1 MKKVMSKILL
11 SLTFALAFVF
21 AGALTVEA
29 AGYTPKNNVKVTA
42 GEQGNVYQTVVEG
55 SSDNK
60 ETIYVVESKDTHLTL
75 KYIKNNEG
83 SYAFTSNITIV
94 KCMGKSGTMCTSWM
108 GYSPSVNV
116 DQLRASGYT
125 LPLDVFKV
133 DGSGHA
139 MHSPVSGIVN
149 GTDLSTLNSVY
160 GVDNLIY
167 VLIDYVAVKEY
178 WHIFKGTQQEI
189 VAAYSE
195 VVKVLDLTEVNGYVT
210 ISSVFNGDKID
221 ATVAASVK
229 LKGIKYFESTE
240 AYDFVDLAT
249 NGGISVA
256 EAFAKVVSDNSYT
269 IETVNVTNDYN
280 PTPAAPREGIAY
292 ETKFSVDKV
301 DGKHYY
307 VCAEDTVGNIA
318 VYDISVQGGTDG
330 NMGGSSSP
338 LAPNAADTNVGK
350 IILVVLVGVL
360 VLAAVLVII
369 QKIVDHR
376 RKLY

>member
-42 GEQGNVYQTVVEG
+42 GEQGKVYQTVVEG
-55 SSDNK
+55 SSDSK
-60 ETIYVVESKDTHLTL
+60 EILYAVESKDALLKL

-94 KCMGKSGTMCTSWM
+94 KCMGMSNTACNSWM

-116 DQLRASGYT
+116 DQLRSGGFT
-125 LPLDVFKV
+125 VSLDVFKV
-133 DGSGHA
+133 DASGHA
-139 MHSPVSGIVN
+139 MHSPVSGTIN
-149 GTDLSTLNSVY
+149 GTDLSTLNSAY
-160 GVDNLIY
+160 GMDNVIY
-167 VLIDYVAVKEY
+167 ILIDYVAVKEY

-195 VVKVLDLTEVNGYVT
+195 VVKVLPLQEINGYVT
-210 ISSVFNGDKID
+210 ISSEFNGNKID
-221 ATVAASVK
+221 ATVTASLK
-229 LKGIKYFESTE
+229 LKEIKYFETTE
-240 AYDFVDLAT
+240 TYDFATLAST
-249 NGGISVA
+249 GAGSVS
-256 EAFAKVVSDNSYT
+256 EAFDKVASDNGYT
-269 IETVNVTNDYN
+269 IETVNVTNTYI
-280 PTPAAPREGIAY
+280 PKAKLPREGIAY
-292 ETKFSVDKV
+292 ETNFSVDKE

-307 VCAEDTVGNIA
+307 VCAEDVFGNMA
-318 VYDISVQGGTDG
+318 VYDISVQGGTNG
-330 NMGGSSSP
+330 NVGGSSP

-369 QKIVDHR
+369 QKIVDHK